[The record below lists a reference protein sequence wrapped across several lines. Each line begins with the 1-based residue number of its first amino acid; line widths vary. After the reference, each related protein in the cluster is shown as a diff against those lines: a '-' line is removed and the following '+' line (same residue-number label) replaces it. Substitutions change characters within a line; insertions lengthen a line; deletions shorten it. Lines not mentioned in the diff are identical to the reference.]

1 MSKTIMI
8 VDDDPNWLELVK
20 TIFGK
25 EKYTI
30 ITAVDG
36 EDCLKK
42 LKTGKKPDLILMDI
56 IMPGTP
62 VKEVVSKIR
71 STKIAYFT
79 SVGMSDEQK
88 AELKTDNAVD
98 FIEKSVDN
106 KELVK
111 RVKKIIG

>member
-1 MSKTIMI
+1 MSKIIMV
-8 VDDDPNWLELVK
+8 VDDEPDRLELVK
-20 TIFGK
+20 AILGK
-25 EKYTI
+25 EEYII
-30 ITAVDG
+30 ITASSG

-62 VKEVVSKIR
+62 VKEVVSKIKGI
-71 STKIAYFT
+71 KIAYFT
-79 SVGMSDEQK
+79 SAGMSDEEK
-88 AELKTDNAVD
+88 EKLKTDNVVD
-98 FIEKSVDN
+98 FIEKSVDT